1 MWLER
6 RQWVK
11 WVGRAAAVAGVSAA
25 LGTIAQPAHAQKDMA
40 SCKVVFDASAKMFT
54 TPSHQYMTM
63 NFGGKPTTSE
73 AISTGKVLYVQ
84 VDGKWTRSPMTIQ
97 DNLARQQQNIRNA
110 TAYSCH
116 KVRSE
121 SVNGVAATL
130 YTEHEAAEGG
140 ASDSQIWIANGTG
153 LPVKIEAHYS
163 GTNTMSSRIDYTN
176 VKAPAGAQ

>member
-1 MWLER
+1 MSCKQKTENWVR
-6 RQWVK
+6 RGSV
-11 WVGRAAAVAGVSAA
+11 VAGVLATLVA
-25 LGTIAQPAHAQKDMA
+25 IAPSAHAQKDMA

-63 NFGGKPTTSE
+63 NLGGKPTTSE
-73 AISTGKVLYVQ
+73 AISTGKALYVQ

-130 YTEHEAAEGG
+130 YTEHEATEAG
-140 ASDSQIWIANGTG
+140 ASDSRIWIANGSG
-153 LPVKIEAHYS
+153 LPLKIEAHYS
-163 GTNTMSSRIDYTN
+163 GTNMMSSRIDYAN